1 MAIKV
6 YKLSKSREHLVTDT
20 IIFLSKENTR
30 DIYKRSNYIHSFNK
44 YDIQARNLKTQDPVE
59 WYSKRAM
66 NFTLSEREKLIQAI
80 TDIKTQARKKKLHR
94 WRFLTNLTWKLA
106 KVSDEVDFGFPHT
119 HEDTIFLPEN
129 FINMPL
135 NDYFIQTL
143 VHEMTHVWQRKMP
156 LEFENL
162 YTNYWDF
169 NKTNRVCGTEEYLRK
184 TRTNPDISHIF
195 YIFQEKLLPLSVY
208 NTETLSTEF
217 IGIPVEL
224 NNKPDGGYK
233 VKSGETPVSLNQ
245 IQEYR
250 DFFEISN
257 NHYHPDE
264 LSAELIANLFM
275 KRDRKVLPPGSQNL
289 VKWLDLQN

>member
-1 MAIKV
+1 MV
-6 YKLSKSREHLVTDT
+6 YKLSSHREHLITDT

-44 YDIQARNLKTQDPVE
+44 YDIQARNLKTQDPVK
-59 WYSKRAM
+59 WYSSKAM
-66 NFTLSEREKLIQAI
+66 NFTLSEREKLIKAI
-80 TDIKTQARKKKLHR
+80 TDIKSQSRINPKR
-94 WRFLTNLTWKLA
+94 WRFLTTLTWKLA

-119 HEDTIFLPEN
+119 HEDTIFLPQN

-135 NDYFIQTL
+135 DDFFIQTL

-169 NKTNRVCGTEEYLRK
+169 NKTNRVCGSVEYLKRI
-184 TRTNPDISHIF
+184 RTNPDISHLF

-208 NTETLSTEF
+208 NTNTMSTEF

-233 VKSGETPVSLNQ
+233 IKAGETPVSLNQ
-245 IQEYR
+245 IKEYQ
-250 DFFEISN
+250 DYFEISN

-264 LSAELIANLFM
+264 LSAELIANLFI
-275 KRDRKVLPPGSQNL
+275 KRDRKVLSPGSQNL
-289 VKWLDLQN
+289 VKWLEL

>member
-1 MAIKV
+1 MV
-6 YKLSKSREHLVTDT
+6 YKLSSHREHLITDT

-30 DIYKRSNYIHSFNK
+30 DIYKRSNYINSFNK

-59 WYSKRAM
+59 WYSKRVM

-80 TDIKTQARKKKLHR
+80 TDIKTQARKNPKR
-94 WRFLTNLTWKLA
+94 WRFLTTLTWKLA

-119 HEDTIFLPEN
+119 HEDTIFLPQN
-129 FINMPL
+129 FINMPS
-135 NDYFIQTL
+135 DDFFIQTL

-169 NKTNRVCGTEEYLRK
+169 NKTNRVCGSVEYLKRV
-184 TRTNPDISHIF
+184 RTNPDISHLF

-208 NTETLSTEF
+208 NTNTMSTEF

-233 VKSGETPVSLNQ
+233 VKAGETLVSLNQ
-245 IQEYR
+245 IKEYR
-250 DFFEISN
+250 NFFEISN

-264 LSAELIANLFM
+264 LSAELIANLFI
-275 KRDRKVLPPGSQNL
+275 KRDRKVLSPGSQNL
-289 VKWLDLQN
+289 VKWLEL